1 MATELKGDFIGFS
14 FDGIRSEGLGLVRVS
29 SSDRYTED
37 LNPTTQDS
45 TTQVPGGDGFYYFG
59 SYHTQKTFS
68 VPVAFDRLTEKEF
81 ARLRRVFVTK
91 GLHKLIFDE
100 QPYKYYVVKCN
111 NPQLKYLCFTE
122 GGQRIYKGEG
132 TLNFVAYFPYGKSV
146 YKYLSNYSAAA
157 FTNKS
162 EWAESSRMIN
172 SNLAIDQQLFNNKIC
187 TTAIYNA
194 GDLEADF
201 YLNLLFSSSDGAA
214 NSFKTISLIHGSEA
228 TPKSV
233 LILADTIERKDQD
246 VGLRVNTKTNLIE
259 GLIYKDSDSVTEG
272 MAIADLALA
281 DVAISAF
288 DSDGSI
294 LVPSG
299 NLYNEYIVGGDFFK
313 IPTMEIGTDLI
324 ITTENGV
331 DSYSPQWKLTYSADT
346 ANSVTLEYDYLYY

>member
-14 FDGIRSEGLGLVRVS
+14 FDGIRSEELGLVRTS
-29 SSDRYTED
+29 SSNRYTED

-45 TTQVPGGDGFYYFG
+45 TVQVPGGNGFYYFN
-59 SYHTQKTFS
+59 SFHTQKTFS
-68 VPVAFDRLTEKEF
+68 VPVAFDNLSEKEF
-81 ARLRRVFVTK
+81 VRLRRVFVTK

-100 QPYKYYVVKCN
+100 RPYKYYVVKSN

-122 GGQRIYKGEG
+122 GGQRVYKGEG
-132 TLNFVAYFPYGKSV
+132 TLNFVAYFPYAKSV

-157 FTNKS
+157 FTNKD

-172 SNLAIDQQLFNNKIC
+172 SSLAIDQQLFDNKMC

-194 GDLEADF
+194 GDIEADF
-201 YLNLLFSSSDGAA
+201 YLNLLFSSSEGAA
-214 NSFKTISLIHGSEA
+214 NSFKTISLIHGSEGS
-228 TPKSV
+228 PKSV
-233 LILADTIERKDQD
+233 LILADSIERKGED

-259 GLIYKDSDSVTEG
+259 GLIYKDSDEVTSG
-272 MAIADLALA
+272 MAIADFAA
-281 DVAISAF
+281 DIASAAF
-288 DSDGSI
+288 DGEGSI

-299 NLYNEYIVGGDFFK
+299 NLYNEYIIGGDFFK

-324 ITTENGV
+324 VTG

-346 ANSVTLEYDYLYY
+346 ASSVTLEYDYLYY